1 MAAAAS
7 ALSPAAGCGPL
18 AEAEAV
24 SGRAAAPATQAMG
37 SSRPQ
42 RKMDVAPRFQEPRCP
57 ALAGSLLAS
66 PQPAHREH
74 RASGPLRRH
83 DASAQGDDASAMM
96 LITVSPLLYTCA
108 LESGEGGDS
117 TTTSMAAGATSKEAR
132 RQLLWAAR
140 CPQGQPA
147 ACHSLTG
154 SEGPAVTTSWQ
165 PSLCFGKRRG
175 RRLDHHLHGCRG
187 CLEGGKT
194 SAPLGGSMSTGAAS
208 CLSLAD
214 WKRGPAVTTSW
225 QQLERSRRAQ
235 VLSAR
240 KK

>member
-1 MAAAAS
+1 
-7 ALSPAAGCGPL
+7 
-18 AEAEAV
+18 
-24 SGRAAAPATQAMG
+24 
-37 SSRPQ
+37 
-42 RKMDVAPRFQEPRCP
+42 
-57 ALAGSLLAS
+57 
-66 PQPAHREH
+66 
-74 RASGPLRRH
+74 
-83 DASAQGDDASAMM
+83 
-96 LITVSPLLYTCA
+96 
-108 LESGEGGDS
+108 
-117 TTTSMAAGATSKEAR
+117 MAAGAAPKEAR

-154 SEGPAVTTSWQ
+154 SEGPAVTTRWQ

-214 WKRGPAVTTSW
+214 WKRGPCRDHQVAAIAVLWKAEREATGPPPSW
-225 QQLERSRRAQ
+225 LQGLPQRRQDVCSWGGVMSTGAASCLSLADWKRGPCRDHQLA
-235 VLSAR
+235 AIGTI
-240 KK
+240 